1 MQFPDPLLSMQ
12 KRRIL
17 TILKFLVLNIFQFGD
32 THILQYECP
41 YDIQQCSYLCS
52 ISKKMF
58 FLRVILFRKK
68 FKVFWLM
75 SFGCVIQFSNYCFQ
89 IRDYQEF
96 SSGV

>member
-41 YDIQQCSYLCS
+41 YCWYTAMFIFMFNLQEDVLPTCDFVQ
-52 ISKKMF
+52 KK
-58 FLRVILFRKK
+58 V
-68 FKVFWLM
+68 
-75 SFGCVIQFSNYCFQ
+75 
-89 IRDYQEF
+89 
-96 SSGV
+96 